1 MLGRCVRVVL
11 ILMLPMV
18 AALGTGASASA
29 ARRGCV
35 VAINQFA
42 FHPSTAAEGEA
53 VVLRLVLTNCT
64 SQVQTVTLTQFG
76 TEPPGCP
83 VIDPLARSVTIKAH
97 GAYRS
102 NGHLT
107 APPCAGTE
115 AITLRVSKN
124 GKQLASQT
132 AHLTVT

>member
-1 MLGRCVRVVL
+1 MLGRCLRVAL
-11 ILMLPMV
+11 ILLIPLV
-18 AALGTGASASA
+18 AALGSA
-29 ARRGCV
+29 ASVSATRRGCV

-42 FHPSTAAEGEA
+42 FHPSIAQEGEA

-83 VIDPLARSVTIKAH
+83 VIDPRARSVTIKPNRT
-97 GAYRS
+97 YRS
-102 NGHLT
+102 NSHMT

-115 AITLRVSKN
+115 QMTVRISQN
-124 GKQLASQT
+124 GKQLATQT
-132 AHLTVT
+132 AYLTVT

>member
-1 MLGRCVRVVL
+1 MRVVL
-11 ILMLPMV
+11 VLVLPLV
-18 AALGTGASASA
+18 AALGTEASASA
-29 ARRGCV
+29 ARQGCV

-42 FHPSTAAEGEA
+42 FHPSTAAKGEA

-64 SQVQTVTLTQFG
+64 SQVQTVTLTEFG

-83 VIDPLARSVTIKAH
+83 VIDPLARSVTIK
-97 GAYRS
+97 GSDTYRS
-102 NGHLT
+102 NSHMT
-107 APPCAGTE
+107 AAPCAGAE
-115 AITLRVSKN
+115 QFTLRVSKN